1 MVRDYEHEN
10 FANDKNMETKYYKKA
25 HMGVWTGGTSG
36 ELVAEMKKAISDAR
50 TARGVKGQIRPP

>member
-25 HMGVWTGGTSG
+25 HMGAWTGGTSR
-36 ELVAEMKKAISDAR
+36 ELVAEMNKTISDVR
-50 TARGVKGQIRPP
+50 TATLGG